1 MEEKSEANY
10 HSSSSSSSS
19 NSSANSK
26 KNNIKILN
34 NRLQVLEQESE
45 KMRQVLVVCMDE
57 RRELISEILQL
68 FQTLCTNCKGAI
80 TRPHLSFCQVI
91 KHNFFCSSFSSNL
104 NASRSIYRW
113 LVKPG
118 SLILLAVA

>member
-10 HSSSSSSSS
+10 HSSNSSSSS
-19 NSSANSK
+19 NSSADSN

-45 KMRQVLVVCMDE
+45 KMRKVLVVCMDE

-80 TRPHLSFCQVI
+80 TRPHLSFCQETRHRNLGLVQAL
-91 KHNFFCSSFSSNL
+91 SEDSNPL
-104 NASRSIYRW
+104 
-113 LVKPG
+113 LVLRG
-118 SLILLAVA
+118 STTTKENILC